1 MKYLTFA
8 LTKGRLASK
17 TLEMLEQLGIT
28 CEEMKEKD
36 SRKLVFVNEELKLK
50 FFLAKGPDV
59 PTYVEYGAADI
70 GVVGKDTIVEEGRNV
85 HEVLDLGF
93 GSCRMCV
100 CGPQDAKEL
109 LEHREVIRVATKYPK
124 IAKDYF
130 YNKKHQTVEII
141 KMNGSIELAP
151 IVGLSEVIVDI
162 VETGST
168 LKENGLTV
176 LEEVCPLSA
185 RMIVNPVSM
194 RMENDR
200 IRDLIGRIRNL
211 LEGGNSMRIERLDET
226 TRKNLLEDLLKRSPN
241 SYGTYE
247 ASVREILDEVKTD
260 VTKPCSLI
268 RKNLT
273 VQHLMRIIFR

>member
-1 MKYLTFA
+1 MRYLTFA
-8 LTKGRLASK
+8 LCKGRLAHK
-17 TLEMLEQLGIT
+17 TLALLEELGIT
-28 CEEMKEKD
+28 CEEMKD
-36 SRKLVFVNEELKLK
+36 SASRKLIFVNEELKLK

-70 GVVGKDTIVEEGRNV
+70 GVVGKDIIIEEGRKV

-100 CGPQDAKEL
+100 CGPQSAAEL
-109 LEHREVIRVATKYPK
+109 LKHRELIRVATKYPN

-130 YNKKHQTVEII
+130 YNRKHQTVEII
-141 KMNGSIELAP
+141 KLNGSIELAP

-168 LKENGLTV
+168 LRENGLSV

-194 RMENDR
+194 RMENER
-200 IRDLIGRIRNL
+200 IRKLMQEIGKL
-211 LEGGNSMRIERLDET
+211 
-226 TRKNLLEDLLKRSPN
+226 
-241 SYGTYE
+241 
-247 ASVREILDEVKTD
+247 
-260 VTKPCSLI
+260 
-268 RKNLT
+268 
-273 VQHLMRIIFR
+273 VQEE

>member
-1 MKYLTFA
+1 MQRRSGDKGAELMRYLTFA
-8 LTKGRLASK
+8 LTKGRLASR

-28 CEEMKEKD
+28 CDEMKDKD
-36 SRKLVFVNEELKLK
+36 SRKLIFVNEDMKLK

-70 GVVGKDTIVEEGRNV
+70 GVVGKDTIIEEGRKV

-93 GSCRMCV
+93 GKCRMCV
-100 CGPQDAKEL
+100 CGYESAAECLKHHEL
-109 LEHREVIRVATKYPK
+109 IRVATKYPN

-168 LKENGLTV
+168 LKENGLVV

-200 IRDLIGRIRNL
+200 IRDLINNL
-211 LEGGNSMRIERLDET
+211 
-226 TRKNLLEDLLKRSPN
+226 RKL
-241 SYGTYE
+241 
-247 ASVREILDEVKTD
+247 VREG
-260 VTKPCSLI
+260 
-268 RKNLT
+268 
-273 VQHLMRIIFR
+273 